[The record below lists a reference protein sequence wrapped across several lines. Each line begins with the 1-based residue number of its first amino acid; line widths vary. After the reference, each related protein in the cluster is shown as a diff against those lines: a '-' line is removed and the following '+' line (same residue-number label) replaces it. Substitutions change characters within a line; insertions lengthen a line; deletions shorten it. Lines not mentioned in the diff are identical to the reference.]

1 MKAVLT
7 YDLPEEEEEF
17 RAAINASKTE
27 AALWDIAYE
36 LLRPIWK
43 YRDLKGK
50 QQKLIDEINDGFWDV
65 LNKHGITL
73 E

>member
-17 RAAINASKTE
+17 RAAINAGKTE
-27 AALWDIAYE
+27 AALWSIAYD

-43 YRDLKGK
+43 HRDLNEE
-50 QQKLIDEINDGFWDV
+50 QQKLIDEIYDGFWDV
-65 LNKHGITL
+65 LKEHGI
-73 E
+73 EV